1 MTDDS
6 HRGFC
11 LGKNFEH
18 ALPFLSSFFWGRDI
32 PVAFVCATF
41 FFLNAKNREIR
52 GRFPRPRVPAIARL
66 QRAWRFRAFG
76 GEDIPAFVPAAHDFP
91 RANFRRATETWTSP
105 LPCAFPRA
113 VALFKRDR
121 REGRSPKRTLRVAHG
136 VMFVPPLRGAG
147 TFVKFVRF
155 ADSKNLRHPRNP
167 RAFPRRTIFRRA
179 GTRLRGFSSR
189 P

>member
-113 VALFKRDR
+113 VALFKRGR
-121 REGRSPKRTLRVAHG
+121 RVERSPKRALRVAHG
-136 VMFVPPLRGAG
+136 VTFVPPLRGAG
-147 TFVKFVRF
+147 TFVKFVQF
-155 ADSKNLRHPRNP
+155 VDSKNLRSS
-167 RAFPRRTIFRRA
+167 AQS
-179 GTRLRGFSSR
+179 TRVPANLRFVVS
-189 P
+189 PLH